1 MASPKAHDDSSGMR
15 HHDIFMGQRQGWSE
29 VAKVL
34 GMTPDELWHAVRT
47 GKIKAV
53 ETHERVYI
61 IPPDEELRLTG
72 KI

>member
-1 MASPKAHDDSSGMR
+1 MTPDDAMR
-15 HHDIFMGQRQGWSE
+15 HHDIFMGRKEGWRQ
-29 VAKVL
+29 VAESL
-34 GMTPDELWHAVRT
+34 NMTPEELWQAVRT

-53 ETHERVYI
+53 ETHERAYV